1 MPRCFWCTED
11 PLYMAYHDQ
20 EWGVPLRD

>member
-1 MPRCFWCTED
+1 MPRCFWCSED

-20 EWGVPLRD
+20 EWGTPLR